1 MVDNVVGGVSA
12 EDPDISD
19 CVYDG
24 TGKAAKENIQF
35 FKYGI
40 SSIPSENS
48 VLSLIVHIPNQ
59 VLLIQYSPDQ
69 SILYPYID
77 ILAVVAEHAD
87 AHEDIK

>member
-35 FKYGI
+35 FRYNV
-40 SSIPSENS
+40 SSISWLYNH
-48 VLSLIVHIPNQ
+48 LALTLQIPKN
-59 VLLIQYSPDQ
+59 LLIQLQPDQ
-69 SILYPYID
+69 FIVYPYID
-77 ILAVVAEHAD
+77 ILAAVDEHED
-87 AHEDIK
+87 AQEDIK